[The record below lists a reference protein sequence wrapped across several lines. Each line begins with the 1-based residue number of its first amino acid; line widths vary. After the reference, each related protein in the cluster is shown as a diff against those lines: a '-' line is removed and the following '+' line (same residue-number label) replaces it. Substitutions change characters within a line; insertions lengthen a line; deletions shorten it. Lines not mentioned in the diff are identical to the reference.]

1 MKHKLSLLALL
12 VVTLIWGGGYAM
24 SALSLDYFTPVQT
37 MAVRFSL
44 AFLGS
49 LLIYWRDLATMRWQ
63 QLKPGMWIG
72 LMVFLGFIF
81 QTVGLQY
88 TTASKNAFLTTTNIV
103 FVPLLNLLIFKKHL
117 SRQKWVGV
125 LLVLLGIGL
134 LSIDF
139 QDISQLFSYNIGDG
153 LTLVCALFFAGQIIL
168 IDHFLDE
175 LSSASLMVGQ
185 LGMASFLSWVVCLW
199 QGDLSFSSHPTG
211 WAALLYLTFAST
223 LIAFALQTWAQKYSS
238 PTQVAVILS
247 TEALVGMIASSLILG
262 EPITSTIF
270 IGGILIIVGVLRV
283 ELSKN

>member
-49 LLIYWRDLATMRWQ
+49 LLIYRRDLATMRWQ

-117 SRQKWVGV
+117 SRQKWLGV

-139 QDISQLFSYNIGDG
+139 KALSQLFTYNIGDG
-153 LTLVCALFFAGQIIL
+153 LTLVCALF
-168 IDHFLDE
+168 
-175 LSSASLMVGQ
+175 
-185 LGMASFLSWVVCLW
+185 
-199 QGDLSFSSHPTG
+199 
-211 WAALLYLTFAST
+211 
-223 LIAFALQTWAQKYSS
+223 
-238 PTQVAVILS
+238 
-247 TEALVGMIASSLILG
+247 
-262 EPITSTIF
+262 
-270 IGGILIIVGVLRV
+270 LRV
-283 ELSKN
+283 RSF